1 MQTAA
6 DMPIEMTNKE
16 TEQTTKLPT
25 PISGTI
31 ISTNGLKI
39 TSKLNPDAKEF
50 YPSYLLR
57 QKIMREIGDVG
68 GGSAL
73 TQPLQLTH
81 NANVLK
87 VIKVDGITGSNPI
100 GAEVNALKEK
110 IDDVKAKEAD
120 AKQVVDEIKAQN
132 VIEPVKVNS
141 DNGRGLDEELKEELK
156 KQKEADVLATKVI
169 VPQLNLDTGKTT
181 KQVEEDVRGSEEDST
196 DFEDAEGEP
205 MMQPVSTQAN
215 KLQPN
220 QLELN
225 NAETKAVCDEEE
237 SRIVRNNSE
246 LGENVSDEENR
257 EQYSDQSSNET
268 LNEFKCKEDTES
280 VEVSELSEENELA
293 EEEASHE
300 LPQILEEIKEFNSL
314 CGDGD
319 GDVECE
325 ADGICECGGI
335 GDGDGDVAPEHN
347 TQQQQ
352 QQLSDKPTNETDI
365 DIATGGSTET
375 PPETPNEVCK
385 SPAGKSRLGKVKLL
399 KEKEDKKKT
408 EKRTTLRKLASI
420 SLSLR
425 GKNSAHHSEKT
436 STRSSSSVMTRT
448 KRLSESLHNLTMGHK
463 PKTDSKKTEVSS
475 RLLPRSATNIP
486 RPPTARART
495 TLSRAT
501 TESNGMNYKA
511 PKMRITSS
519 VSTAN
524 HSGAKDTTS
533 LKSVSSTEQSLAV
546 KTTTH
551 PAKKSLVSKSSNAA
565 LEKSGIPTV
574 TATKS
579 KDSVGK
585 VRPRGTHASTLRQN
599 EAQKRRN
606 LFPNDDVES
615 NIELSQFLFK

>member
-6 DMPIEMTNKE
+6 DMSIEMANKE

-25 PISGTI
+25 PISRTI

-39 TSKLNPDAKEF
+39 TSRLNPDAKEF

-57 QKIMREIGDVG
+57 QKIMRETGDVG

-73 TQPLQLTH
+73 TQSLHLTH

-87 VIKVDGITGSNPI
+87 VMKIDDITGSNAI
-100 GAEVNALKEK
+100 GGEVNALKEK

-120 AKQVVDEIKAQN
+120 AIQVVEEIKAPN
-132 VIEPVKVNS
+132 VTEPVKSNN
-141 DNGRGLDEELKEELK
+141 DNDTGLDVELKEELK
-156 KQKEADVLATKVI
+156 KKQDGAVVLATKVT
-169 VPQLNLDTGKTT
+169 VLQLNLDTGKTT

-205 MMQPVSTQAN
+205 MIQPVSTQAN
-215 KLQPN
+215 KLQLN
-220 QLELN
+220 QLELK
-225 NAETKAVCDEEE
+225 NAETKATCNEGET
-237 SRIVRNNSE
+237 RTVRNNNSE
-246 LGENVSDEENR
+246 LSENVSDEENR

-293 EEEASHE
+293 EEEVSHE

-325 ADGICECGGI
+325 ADGICECVGI
-335 GDGDGDVAPEHN
+335 GDGDGDVPPEHN
-347 TQQQQ
+347 TLQPHQQ
-352 QQLSDKPTNETDI
+352 PTNETDI

-375 PPETPNEVCK
+375 PPETPNDMCK
-385 SPAGKSRLGKVKLL
+385 SPTGKSRLGKVKLL

-425 GKNSAHHSEKT
+425 GKNSTHHSEKT

-463 PKTDSKKTEVSS
+463 PKTDSKKTEGSS

-486 RPPTARART
+486 RPPTARARM

-511 PKMRITSS
+511 PKTCITSS

-524 HSGAKDTTS
+524 HSAPKDTTS
-533 LKSVSSTEQSLAV
+533 LKSVSSTEQSLAA

-551 PAKKSLVSKSSNAA
+551 TAKKSLVSKSSNAA

-606 LFPNDDVES
+606 LFPNNDVES

>member
-16 TEQTTKLPT
+16 TEQTTKLPP

-39 TSKLNPDAKEF
+39 TSRLNPDAKEF

-68 GGSAL
+68 GGNAL

-87 VIKVDGITGSNPI
+87 VIKIDSITTSNQI
-100 GAEVNALKEK
+100 GAGVNALKEQV
-110 IDDVKAKEAD
+110 DDVKAKEAD
-120 AKQVVDEIKAQN
+120 AIRVVDEIKAPN
-132 VIEPVKVNS
+132 VREAVKVNN
-141 DNGRGLDEELKEELK
+141 DNGRGRGLDVKLKKKEE
-156 KQKEADVLATKVI
+156 EALVLASKVT
-169 VPQLNLDTGKTT
+169 VTQLNLDNEKKT
-181 KQVEEDVRGSEEDST
+181 KQVEDDVRGSEEDST

-205 MMQPVSTQAN
+205 MLQPVSAQAN
-215 KLQPN
+215 KSN

-225 NAETKAVCDEEE
+225 NAETKVASDEGEP
-237 SRIVRNNSE
+237 RTVRENSNNE
-246 LGENVSDEENR
+246 LSENVSDEENH
-257 EQYSDQSSNET
+257 EQYSDQSSIET

-300 LPQILEEIKEFNSL
+300 LPQILEEIKEINSL

-325 ADGICECGGI
+325 TDGVCECVGI
-335 GDGDGDVAPEHN
+335 GDGDGDVPPEHN

-352 QQLSDKPTNETDI
+352 RQPSDKLTNETD
-365 DIATGGSTET
+365 DDVATGGNTET

-385 SPAGKSRLGKVKLL
+385 STTGKSRLGKVKLL

-463 PKTDSKKTEVSS
+463 PKTDSKKTEGSS
-475 RLLPRSATNIP
+475 RLLPRSVTNIP
-486 RPPTARART
+486 RPPIARVRTA
-495 TLSRAT
+495 LSRAT

-511 PKMRITSS
+511 PKTRITSS

-524 HSGAKDTTS
+524 HGVAKDTTS

-546 KTTTH
+546 KTTTQ
-551 PAKKSLVSKSSNAA
+551 PSKKSLVSKSSNAM

>member
-39 TSKLNPDAKEF
+39 TSRLNPDAKEF

-73 TQPLQLTH
+73 TH

-87 VIKVDGITGSNPI
+87 VIKLDGIPGSNPI
-100 GAEVNALKEK
+100 GTDMNALKEK
-110 IDDVKAKEAD
+110 IDDAKAKKAN
-120 AKQVVDEIKAQN
+120 AKQVVDEIKATN
-132 VIEPVKVNS
+132 VGEPVKVDS
-141 DNGRGLDEELKEELK
+141 DSGTGLDVELKEELNK
-156 KQKEADVLATKVI
+156 KQEGAVVLATKVT

-181 KQVEEDVRGSEEDST
+181 KPVEEDVRGSEEDST

-205 MMQPVSTQAN
+205 MIQPVSAQAN
-215 KLQPN
+215 KIQLN

-225 NAETKAVCDEEE
+225 NAETKATCDKGETPT
-237 SRIVRNNSE
+237 IRNNSE

-335 GDGDGDVAPEHN
+335 GDGDVPPEHN
-347 TQQQQ
+347 TLQPQQQPN
-352 QQLSDKPTNETDI
+352 DKPTNETDI

-375 PPETPNEVCK
+375 PLETPNEVCK
-385 SPAGKSRLGKVKLL
+385 SLTSKSHLGKVKLL

-463 PKTDSKKTEVSS
+463 PKTDSKKTECSS

-511 PKMRITSS
+511 PKTRITSS

-524 HSGAKDTTS
+524 HSAAKDTTS
-533 LKSVSSTEQSLAV
+533 LKSVSSTEQSLAA

>member
-1 MQTAA
+1 MQAAA
-6 DMPIEMTNKE
+6 DMPIEMANKE
-16 TEQTTKLPT
+16 TAQTTKLPT
-25 PISGTI
+25 I
-31 ISTNGLKI
+31 ISSNGLKI

-68 GGSAL
+68 GGGAL
-73 TQPLQLTH
+73 AQPLQLTQ

-87 VIKVDGITGSNPI
+87 VIKIEGIMGTNQVVTD
-100 GAEVNALKEK
+100 VNALKAPIE
-110 IDDVKAKEAD
+110 DEKAKETETTGIVS
-120 AKQVVDEIKAQN
+120 QIKAPN
-132 VIEPVKVNS
+132 
-141 DNGRGLDEELKEELK
+141 DEETVEVKSEDSKDLELESRKEPA
-156 KQKEADVLATKVI
+156 EAGKLVNTVT
-169 VPQLNLDTGKTT
+169 VPQLSLETMKAT
-181 KQVEEDVRGSEEDST
+181 KPVEEDVRGSEEDST

-205 MMQPVSTQAN
+205 MMQPMSAQAN
-215 KLQPN
+215 KLQLKEL
-220 QLELN
+220 QLN
-225 NAETKAVCDEEE
+225 NTEAKVVGDAVVG
-237 SRIVRNNSE
+237 RTLPNNNNINNELSE
-246 LGENVSDEENR
+246 NISDEENR

-300 LPQILEEIKEFNSL
+300 LPQILEEIKEYNSL

-325 ADGICECGGI
+325 TDGVCESVGI
-335 GDGDGDVAPEHN
+335 GDGDGDVPLEHN
-347 TQQQQ
+347 IEQL
-352 QQLSDKPTNETDI
+352 QLSDKPTQEADG
-365 DIATGGSTET
+365 DAATGGSTET
-375 PPETPNEVCK
+375 PPQTPNEVCK
-385 SPAGKSRLGKVKLL
+385 SPTSKSRLGKGKLL

-436 STRSSSSVMTRT
+436 TQRSSSSVMTRT

-463 PKTDSKKTEVSS
+463 PKTDSKKTEGSS

-495 TLSRAT
+495 VLSRAT

-511 PKMRITSS
+511 PKTRITST
-519 VSTAN
+519 VSTTAN
-524 HSGAKDTTS
+524 HSAAKDTTS

-546 KTTTH
+546 KTTTLA
-551 PAKKSLVSKSSNAA
+551 AKKSLVSKSSNAT

-599 EAQKRRN
+599 EAQKSMPRKSKTRM
-606 LFPNDDVES
+606 LRKTLTGRCACLAS
-615 NIELSQFLFK
+615 

>member
-1 MQTAA
+1 MQAAA

-16 TEQTTKLPT
+16 TEQTTKLP
-25 PISGTI
+25 PMSGTI

-68 GGSAL
+68 GGGTF

-87 VIKVDGITGSNPI
+87 AIKIGGITGINQMGTDVDAP
-100 GAEVNALKEK
+100 KEQV
-110 IDDVKAKEAD
+110 DDTKAIEA
-120 AKQVVDEIKAQN
+120 KTLQVVSEIKVPN
-132 VIEPVKVNS
+132 VSEPAKVNS
-141 DNGRGLDEELKEELK
+141 EDDKDMDAELK
-156 KQKEADVLATKVI
+156 KLPEEAVNVTNKVT
-169 VPQLNLDTGKTT
+169 VTQLSLDTIKTT
-181 KQVEEDVRGSEEDST
+181 KQAEEDIRGSEEDST

-205 MMQPVSTQAN
+205 MMQPMSVQEN
-215 KLQPN
+215 KLQLK

-225 NAETKAVCDEEE
+225 NAETKVECEVGEPR
-237 SRIVRNNSE
+237 SIRNNSNNSE
-246 LGENVSDEENR
+246 LSENISDEENR

-293 EEEASHE
+293 EEEALHE
-300 LPQILEEIKEFNSL
+300 LPQILEEIKETNSL

-325 ADGICECGGI
+325 MDAVCECVGI
-335 GDGDGDVAPEHN
+335 GDGDGDGDGDVPPEHN
-347 TQQQQ
+347 IQPQQQQ
-352 QQLSDKPTNETDI
+352 QSGNRATNEADG
-365 DIATGGSTET
+365 DVATGGSTEA
-375 PPETPNEVCK
+375 PSQTPNEVCT
-385 SPAGKSRLGKVKLL
+385 SPTGKSRLAKGKLL
-399 KEKEDKKKT
+399 KEKDDKKKT
-408 EKRTTLRKLASI
+408 EKRTTLRKLACI

-425 GKNSAHHSEKT
+425 GKNSAHHSEKA

-463 PKTDSKKTEVSS
+463 PKTDGKKTDGSS

-486 RPPTARART
+486 RPPIVRART

-511 PKMRITSS
+511 PKTRITSS
-519 VSTAN
+519 VTTAN
-524 HSGAKDTTS
+524 HSAAKDSTS
-533 LKSVSSTEQSLAV
+533 LKSVSSTEQCLAV
-546 KTTTH
+546 K
-551 PAKKSLVSKSSNAA
+551 
-565 LEKSGIPTV
+565 
-574 TATKS
+574 
-579 KDSVGK
+579 
-585 VRPRGTHASTLRQN
+585 
-599 EAQKRRN
+599 
-606 LFPNDDVES
+606 
-615 NIELSQFLFK
+615 